1 MFLSDIP
8 ARVAIPFANAAGS
21 GYIRPIP
28 VPSQIGI
35 TDGAASFTD
44 GFPPDTFQPLSGGGA
59 YVNGEDVNGI
69 LNYTTKWTRWQ
80 SAGGPATFNSVFC
93 TAINGYPKLAT
104 LQSVST
110 PGVLWLNTVDGNL
123 TDPDGGGAAG
133 WVRVGPAKAS
143 DAEVLAGVDDAKYV
157 TPHGLDYALGNV
169 VPVKASLAAAQAGLN
184 DTDFITPLV
193 LRQLFQINANATGQW
208 LDIGPLRVQLCG
220 FSSPGVH
227 SFPVPFPNGVYK
239 VYATNANSQGGYV
252 DNAFAYPV
260 DNSTYYGATKASSGG
275 ITGFTSNVLAL
286 GY

>member
-21 GYIRPIP
+21 GYIRPVP

-69 LNYTTKWTRWQ
+69 LNYVTKWSRWQ
-80 SAGGPATFNSVFC
+80 AAGGPSTYNSTFCSAVG
-93 TAINGYPKLAT
+93 GYPKLAT
-104 LQSVST
+104 LQSVSS
-110 PGVLWLNTVDGNL
+110 PGVVWLNTVDGNL

-133 WVRVGPAKAS
+133 WVRVGPTKAS
-143 DAEVLAGVDDAKYV
+143 DAECLTGTDDAKYV
-157 TPHGLDYALGNV
+157 TPHGLAYSLGNV
-169 VPVKASLAAAQAGLN
+169 VPVKATLAAAQAGVN

-193 LRQLFQINANATGQW
+193 LRQLFQVTSNGVGQAF
-208 LDIGPLRVQLCG
+208 DIGPVRVQLCG
-220 FSSPGVH
+220 FNSPGAH
-227 SFPVPFPNGVYK
+227 SYPVPFVNGVYK
-239 VYATNANSQGGYV
+239 VYATNNNSQGTNV
-252 DNAFAYPV
+252 DNAFAYPI
-260 DNSTYYGATKASSGG
+260 DNSTYFGATKASTGG
-275 ITGFTSNVLAL
+275 ISGFPCSVLAI